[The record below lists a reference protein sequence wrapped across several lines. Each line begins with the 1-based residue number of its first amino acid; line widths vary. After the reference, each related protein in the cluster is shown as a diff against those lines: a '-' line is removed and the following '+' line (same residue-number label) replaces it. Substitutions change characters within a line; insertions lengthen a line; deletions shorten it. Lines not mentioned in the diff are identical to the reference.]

1 MSVKQISIQRFKE
14 IKYAK
19 RSINLIDY
27 VFNSRGRY
35 STESNLKQYRFEI
48 REKSAREDRGRKS
61 RVRRNKLVKV
71 IEIIFIYH
79 SKLKYNTMTID

>member
-1 MSVKQISIQRFKE
+1 MQNSQSIW
-14 IKYAK
+14 
-19 RSINLIDY
+19 IDY
-27 VFNSRGRY
+27 VFNSRER
-35 STESNLKQYRFEI
+35 SSNESNLKQSRFEI
-48 REKSAREDRGRKS
+48 REKSAREDRWRKS